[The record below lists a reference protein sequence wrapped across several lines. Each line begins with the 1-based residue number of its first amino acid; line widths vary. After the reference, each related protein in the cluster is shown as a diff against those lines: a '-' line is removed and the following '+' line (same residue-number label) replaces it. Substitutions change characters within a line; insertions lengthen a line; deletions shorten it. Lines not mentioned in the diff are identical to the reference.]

1 MAKHPYYR
9 VGPFKGILFLTAILL
24 AMSLLIYTRVMV
36 DSLRDH
42 NRAILSNNV
51 EHYRFLLSSVSAEM
65 ALAEINR
72 IDYPVILTDK
82 NDVPKFWKNVGIAPN
97 DTSAAAK
104 RKLTKL
110 VHKMDASGNRPI
122 PIELAPNQV
131 DYFHYGD
138 TFVIKQL
145 TWLPII
151 EIAAVAMFIL
161 IAYLGFQNI
170 RRNEERSVWI
180 GLAKETAHQ
189 LGTPLTSLMGW
200 MEVLGDPELD
210 TETIKSAY
218 PEMKRDLSR
227 LEQITARFS
236 QIGSDV
242 TLSHESLTDVIKETV
257 DYFRQRLPKDSK
269 QIKIIENYEAQP
281 KLLLNKV
288 LFSWVLEN
296 LLKNSV
302 DAIGD
307 NGGTITITCQDKGG
321 KAILEIKD
329 TGRGIDPKD
338 RRYIFRPGF
347 STKKR
352 GWGLGLSLAKRIIE
366 EYHKG
371 KLILRSS
378 RPGSGTTM
386 RIQLS
391 KAT

>member
-1 MAKHPYYR
+1 MTKHPYYR

-24 AMSLLIYTRVMV
+24 VLSVLIYTRIMV

-42 NRAILSNNV
+42 SRSVLSNNV

-82 NDVPKFWKNVGIAPN
+82 DGHPKFWKNVGIAPN
-97 DTSAAAK
+97 DTSMAAR

-110 VHKMDASGNRPI
+110 VSKMDASGNQPI

-138 TFVIKQL
+138 TVLIRQL
-145 TWLPII
+145 TWLPIV
-151 EIAAVAMFIL
+151 EIGAVALFIF

-170 RRNEERSVWI
+170 RRNEERSVWV

-200 MEVLGDPELD
+200 LEVLGDPELD
-210 TETIKSAY
+210 PQVLKDAHV
-218 PEMKRDLSR
+218 EMKRDLSR
-227 LEQITARFS
+227 LEQIAARFS

-242 TLSHESLTDVIKETV
+242 VLTAEPLADVVKETV
-257 DYFRQRLPKDSK
+257 DYFRLRLPSDTK
-269 QIKIIENYEAQP
+269 QVKIIENYEVQP
-281 KLLLNKV
+281 TIRLNRI
-288 LFSWVLEN
+288 LFSWVMEN

-307 NGGTITITCQDKGG
+307 RGGTITLSCREKGG
-321 KAILEIKD
+321 KVFVEVKD

-338 RRYIFRPGF
+338 RKYVFRPGF

-366 EYHKG
+366 ENHRG
-371 KLILRSS
+371 KLLLRFS
-378 RPGSGTTM
+378 RSGVGTTM

>member
-1 MAKHPYYR
+1 MTQHPYYR

-24 AMSLLIYTRVMV
+24 VLSVLIYTRIMV

-42 NRAILSNNV
+42 SRSVLSNNV

-82 NDVPKFWKNVGIAPN
+82 DGHPKFWKNVGIAPN
-97 DTSAAAK
+97 DTSLAAR
-104 RKLTKL
+104 RKLTRL
-110 VHKMDASGNRPI
+110 VIKMDASGNQPI

-138 TFVIKQL
+138 TVLIRQL
-145 TWLPII
+145 TWLPIV
-151 EIAAVAMFIL
+151 EIGAVALFIF

-170 RRNEERSVWI
+170 RRNEERSVWV

-200 MEVLGDPELD
+200 LEVLGDPEIDPQVLKD
-210 TETIKSAY
+210 AHV
-218 PEMKRDLSR
+218 EMKRDVSR
-227 LEQITARFS
+227 LEQIAARFS

-242 TLSHESLTDVIKETV
+242 VLAEEPLADVIKETV
-257 DYFRQRLPKDSK
+257 DYFRLRLPSDTK
-269 QIKIIENYEAQP
+269 QVKIIENYEVQP
-281 KLLLNKV
+281 TIRLNRI
-288 LFSWVLEN
+288 LFSWVMEN

-307 NGGTITITCQDKGG
+307 RGGTITLSCREKGG
-321 KAILEIKD
+321 KVFVEVKD

-338 RRYIFRPGF
+338 RKYVFRPGF

-366 EYHKG
+366 ENHRG
-371 KLILRSS
+371 KLLLRFS
-378 RPGSGTTM
+378 RSGVGTTM